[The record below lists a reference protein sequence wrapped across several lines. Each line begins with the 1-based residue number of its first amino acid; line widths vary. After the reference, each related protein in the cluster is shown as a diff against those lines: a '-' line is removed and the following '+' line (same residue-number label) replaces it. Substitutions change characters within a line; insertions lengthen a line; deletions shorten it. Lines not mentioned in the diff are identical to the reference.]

1 MTSQHHHIVLDTRYL
16 LKITNYLKKHH
27 YRYTTLARVDFIPKG
42 GVASVLKVYHLLSC
56 HREEYEHEVEHL
68 GTSENNAIS
77 EFIHYHLVLKK
88 PIAGINIPW

>member
-1 MTSQHHHIVLDTRYL
+1 M
-16 LKITNYLKKHH
+16 
-27 YRYTTLARVDFIPKG
+27 
-42 GVASVLKVYHLLSC
+42 LKVYHPLSC

-88 PIAGINIPW
+88 AHCWHKHSMVIPLWQLF